1 MRQSFREMVGDATR
15 ISGFHQSRMKPLKRV
30 LGKKL
35 CTYTFDSTIPSTS
48 VRVGTGVPAM
58 TKSTTIKGVDPVLP
72 PNKVF
77 TRWIKTVIHAF
88 LDTLAGEQ
96 HPPLETVFPHLTE
109 KVDEP

>member
-1 MRQSFREMVGDATR
+1 
-15 ISGFHQSRMKPLKRV
+15 
-30 LGKKL
+30 
-35 CTYTFDSTIPSTS
+35 
-48 VRVGTGVPAM
+48 M

-77 TRWIKTVIHAF
+77 TRWMKTVIHAF
-88 LDTLAGEQ
+88 LDTLTGEQ